1 MRTTNPTL
9 TLIDMLVEKHGLNRE
24 KTIQYVQEKCQKA
37 MASLPKKEQKHA
49 SAKLFLSGFIYNL
62 SINNRG
68 LKTKLK

>member
-1 MRTTNPTL
+1 MSKTNPTL

-37 MASLPKKEQKHA
+37 TASLPKRTQKTA
-49 SAKLFLSGFIYNL
+49 SIKLFLSGFIYNL